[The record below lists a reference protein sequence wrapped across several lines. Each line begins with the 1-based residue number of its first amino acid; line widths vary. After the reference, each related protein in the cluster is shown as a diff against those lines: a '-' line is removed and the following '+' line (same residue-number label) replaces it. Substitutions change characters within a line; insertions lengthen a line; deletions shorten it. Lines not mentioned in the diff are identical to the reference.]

1 MIHLTLFLSA
11 LTAWI
16 NKYRRFFLSLSF
28 FLLFVFSSIRY
39 NYGNDY
45 DSYYTW
51 YRWIHIGG
59 ASPYKSQV
67 GFTWLNMIMPN
78 FFVMVIV
85 ISFLFL
91 WSVYLLIRDNVEEQC
106 YGLAVMIFV
115 INPYL
120 FLINLSAMRQ
130 SIAIALF
137 IVAVYFAGKRKIIPY
152 VLIILLAGIFHTS
165 ALVLLP
171 FYLIINDKKINV
183 FFGVIV
189 FVVLLVFFIDTN
201 LFNNSISL
209 ILSAFDEK
217 EYNNLYADSTGNS
230 LRATILSLVSLL
242 YVVINLHKLSRKNLM
257 YSKLYLV
264 SMILAVFEFRLS
276 MLTRIQ
282 MYFDIFSVV
291 ALPAIFY
298 TNLKTYYGK
307 WDRIFNV
314 YLFPA
319 AILIIYLARYYSF
332 FTNPL
337 WKDFWQYNT
346 LLSLI

>member
-1 MIHLTLFLSA
+1 MIHLTLLLSA

-16 NKYRRFFLSLSF
+16 NKYKQFFLFLSF
-28 FLLFVFSSIRY
+28 FSLFVISSIRY

-45 DSYYTW
+45 ESYYTW
-51 YRWIHIGG
+51 YNWIHIGG
-59 ASPYKSQV
+59 ASPFKSQV
-67 GFTWLNMIMPN
+67 GFTWLNMIMPS
-78 FFVMVIV
+78 FYLMVLV

-91 WSVYLLIRDNVEEQC
+91 CSVYLLIKDNVEEQC
-106 YGLAVMIFV
+106 YGLAVLIFV

-137 IVAVYFAGKRKIIPY
+137 IAAAYFAGKRKLVPY
-152 VLIILLAGIFHTS
+152 LLLILLASIFHTS

-171 FYLIINDKKINV
+171 FYLIINDKRINV
-183 FFGVIV
+183 FFGVIIS
-189 FVVLLVFFIDTN
+189 VVLLVFFIDSG
-201 LFNNSISL
+201 LFNNSISFV
-209 ILSAFDEK
+209 LSIFDEK
-217 EYNNLYADSTGNS
+217 EYNYLYTDSTGNS
-230 LRATILSLVSLL
+230 LRATLLSLVSLI
-242 YVVINLHKLSRKNLM
+242 YVVINLYKLSGKKLM

-264 SMILAVFEFRLS
+264 SMILAVFEFRLA

-319 AILIIYLARYYSF
+319 AILLIYIARYYSF